1 MELIDRSQFA
11 EKIIAI
17 GIEELNKV
25 ASNSKYKMDFNIEVI
40 KDLEDTFYMML
51 KEVED
56 LREIK
61 RIRRRLFKTSFNFVM
76 NTNETDEVNKLALI
90 DYYERE
96 YGLDLFDMIEYNM
109 GVEDVLYVLAILH
122 ELGHMHKILLDFSK
136 HGYLKE
142 DLEDMVEYRFFLMS
156 SMIFSPSN
164 DTKFRRYRMLKKE
177 KNEDDFSVAMFR
189 KHFDRI
195 IKIFN

>member
-25 ASNSKYKMDFNIEVI
+25 ASNSKYKIDFNIEVI

-61 RIRRRLFKTSFNFVM
+61 KIRRRLFKTSFNFVM

-122 ELGHMHKILLDFSK
+122 ELGHMHKILVDFSK

-156 SMIFSPSN
+156 SMIFSPSS
-164 DTKFRRYRMLKKE
+164 DTKFRRYRMLNRE
-177 KNEDDFSVAMFR
+177 KYADDFSVAMFR

>member
-17 GIEELNKV
+17 GIEELNEIV
-25 ASNSKYKMDFNIEVI
+25 SNSKYKMDFNIEVI

-109 GVEDVLYVLAILH
+109 GVEDVLYALAILH
-122 ELGHMHKILLDFSK
+122 ELGHMHKMLLDFSK

-156 SMIFSPSN
+156 SMIFSPSS
-164 DTKFRRYRMLKKE
+164 DTKFRKYRMLNRE
-177 KNEDDFSVAMFR
+177 KYADDFSVAMFR

>member
-17 GIEELNKV
+17 GIEELNEIV
-25 ASNSKYKMDFNIEVI
+25 SNSKYKMDFNIEVI

-109 GVEDVLYVLAILH
+109 GVEDVLYALAILH
-122 ELGHMHKILLDFSK
+122 ELGHMHKMLLDFSK

-164 DTKFRRYRMLKKE
+164 DTKFKRYRMLNRE
-177 KNEDDFSVAMFR
+177 KYADDFSVAIFK

>member
-76 NTNETDEVNKLALI
+76 NTNEIDEVNKLALI

-96 YGLDLFDMIEYNM
+96 YDLDLFDMIEYNM

-156 SMIFSPSN
+156 SMIFSPSS
-164 DTKFRRYRMLKKE
+164 DTKFRRYRMLNRE
-177 KNEDDFSVAMFR
+177 KYADDFSVAMFR
-189 KHFDRI
+189 KYFDRI

>member
-156 SMIFSPSN
+156 SMIFSPSS
-164 DTKFRRYRMLKKE
+164 DTKFRRYRMLNRE
-177 KNEDDFSVAMFR
+177 KYADDFSVAMLK
-189 KHFDRI
+189 KHLDRI

>member
-17 GIEELNKV
+17 GIEELNEIV
-25 ASNSKYKMDFNIEVI
+25 SNSKYKMDFNIEVI

-109 GVEDVLYVLAILH
+109 GVEDVLYALAIFH
-122 ELGHMHKILLDFSK
+122 ELGHMHKMLLDFSK

-156 SMIFSPSN
+156 SMIFSPSS
-164 DTKFRRYRMLKKE
+164 DTKFRKYRMLNRE
-177 KNEDDFSVAMFR
+177 KYADDFSVAMLK
-189 KHFDRI
+189 KHLDRI

>member
-25 ASNSKYKMDFNIEVI
+25 ASNSKYKIDFNIEVI

-156 SMIFSPSN
+156 SMIFSPSS
-164 DTKFRRYRMLKKE
+164 DTKFRRYRMLNRE
-177 KNEDDFSVAMFR
+177 KYADDFSVAIFK

>member
-164 DTKFRRYRMLKKE
+164 DTKFRRYRMLNRE
-177 KNEDDFSVAMFR
+177 KYADDFSVAMFR
-189 KHFDRI
+189 KHFNRI

>member
-109 GVEDVLYVLAILH
+109 GVEDVLYALAILH

-156 SMIFSPSN
+156 SMIFSPSS
-164 DTKFRRYRMLKKE
+164 DTKFRRYRMLNRE
-177 KNEDDFSVAMFR
+177 KYADDFSVAMFR

>member
-11 EKIIAI
+11 EKIITI

-25 ASNSKYKMDFNIEVI
+25 VSNSKYKMDFNIEVI

-122 ELGHMHKILLDFSK
+122 ELGHMHKMLLDFSK

-164 DTKFRRYRMLKKE
+164 DTKFRRYRMLNRE
-177 KNEDDFSVAMFR
+177 KYADDFSVRVF
-189 KHFDRI
+189 KKYLKDI
-195 IKIFN
+195 IKIFS

>member
-51 KEVED
+51 KEVEE

-156 SMIFSPSN
+156 SMIFSPSS
-164 DTKFRRYRMLKKE
+164 DTKFRRYRMLNRE
-177 KNEDDFSVAMFR
+177 KYADDFSVAMLK
-189 KHFDRI
+189 KHLDRI

>member
-25 ASNSKYKMDFNIEVI
+25 ASSSKYKMDFNIEVI

-109 GVEDVLYVLAILH
+109 GVEDVLYALAILH
-122 ELGHMHKILLDFSK
+122 ELGHMHKMLLDFSK

-156 SMIFSPSN
+156 SMIFSPSS
-164 DTKFRRYRMLKKE
+164 DTKFRKYRMLNRE
-177 KNEDDFSVAMFR
+177 KYADDFSVAIFK

>member
-17 GIEELNKV
+17 GIEELNEIV
-25 ASNSKYKMDFNIEVI
+25 SNSKYKMDFNIEVI

-76 NTNETDEVNKLALI
+76 NTNEIDEVNKLALI

-109 GVEDVLYVLAILH
+109 GVEDVLYALAILH
-122 ELGHMHKILLDFSK
+122 ELGHMHKMLLDFSK

-156 SMIFSPSN
+156 SMIFSPSS
-164 DTKFRRYRMLKKE
+164 DTKFRRYRMLNRE
-177 KNEDDFSVAMFR
+177 KYADDFSVAMLK
-189 KHFDRI
+189 KHLDSI

>member
-109 GVEDVLYVLAILH
+109 GVEDVLYTLAIFH
-122 ELGHMHKILLDFSK
+122 ELGHMHKMLLDFSK

-156 SMIFSPSN
+156 SMIFSSSS
-164 DTKFRRYRMLKKE
+164 DTKFRRYRMLNRE
-177 KNEDDFSVAMFR
+177 KYADDFSVAMLK
-189 KHFDRI
+189 KHFDSI

>member
-25 ASNSKYKMDFNIEVI
+25 ASNSKYKIDFNIEVI

-61 RIRRRLFKTSFNFVM
+61 KIRRRLFKTSFNFVM

-109 GVEDVLYVLAILH
+109 GVEDVLYVLAIFH
-122 ELGHMHKILLDFSK
+122 ELGHMHKILVDFSK

-156 SMIFSPSN
+156 SMIFSPSS
-164 DTKFRRYRMLKKE
+164 DTKFRRYRMLNRE
-177 KNEDDFSVAMFR
+177 KYADDFSVQMFK
-189 KHFDRI
+189 KHFNDI
-195 IKIFN
+195 VKIFN

>member
-25 ASNSKYKMDFNIEVI
+25 ASNSKYKIDFNIEVI

-90 DYYERE
+90 DYY
-96 YGLDLFDMIEYNM
+96 
-109 GVEDVLYVLAILH
+109 
-122 ELGHMHKILLDFSK
+122 
-136 HGYLKE
+136 
-142 DLEDMVEYRFFLMS
+142 
-156 SMIFSPSN
+156 
-164 DTKFRRYRMLKKE
+164 
-177 KNEDDFSVAMFR
+177 
-189 KHFDRI
+189 
-195 IKIFN
+195 

>member
-17 GIEELNKV
+17 GIEELNEIV
-25 ASNSKYKMDFNIEVI
+25 SNSKYKMDFNIEVI

-109 GVEDVLYVLAILH
+109 GVEDVLYALAILH
-122 ELGHMHKILLDFSK
+122 ELGHMHKMLLDFSK

-156 SMIFSPSN
+156 SMIFSPSS
-164 DTKFRRYRMLKKE
+164 DTKFRKYRMLNRE
-177 KNEDDFSVAMFR
+177 KYADDFSVAMLK
-189 KHFDRI
+189 KHLDRI

>member
-109 GVEDVLYVLAILH
+109 GVEDVLYALAILH

-156 SMIFSPSN
+156 SMIFSPSS
-164 DTKFRRYRMLKKE
+164 DTKFRRYRMLNRE
-177 KNEDDFSVAMFR
+177 KYADDFSVAMFK

>member
-96 YGLDLFDMIEYNM
+96 YDLDLFDMIEYNM
-109 GVEDVLYVLAILH
+109 GVEDVLYALAILH
-122 ELGHMHKILLDFSK
+122 ELGHMHKMLLDFSK

-156 SMIFSPSN
+156 SMIFSPSS
-164 DTKFRRYRMLKKE
+164 DTKFRRYRMLNRE
-177 KNEDDFSVAMFR
+177 KYADDFSVAMF
-189 KHFDRI
+189 KKYLKDI

>member
-96 YGLDLFDMIEYNM
+96 YDLDLFDMIEYNM

-156 SMIFSPSN
+156 SMIFSPSS
-164 DTKFRRYRMLKKE
+164 DTKFRRYRMLNRE
-177 KNEDDFSVAMFR
+177 KYADDFSVAMFR
-189 KHFDRI
+189 KHFNRI

>member
-61 RIRRRLFKTSFNFVM
+61 IIRRRLFKTSFNFVM

-109 GVEDVLYVLAILH
+109 GVEDVLYALAILH

-156 SMIFSPSN
+156 SMIFSPSS
-164 DTKFRRYRMLKKE
+164 DTKFRRYRMLNRE
-177 KNEDDFSVAMFR
+177 KYADDFSVAMFR

>member
-17 GIEELNKV
+17 GIEELNEIV
-25 ASNSKYKMDFNIEVI
+25 SNSKYKMDFNIEVI

-109 GVEDVLYVLAILH
+109 GVEDVLYALAILH
-122 ELGHMHKILLDFSK
+122 ELGHMHKMLLDFSK

-156 SMIFSPSN
+156 SMIFSPSS
-164 DTKFRRYRMLKKE
+164 DTKFRKYRMLNRE
-177 KNEDDFSVAMFR
+177 KYADDFSVRVF
-189 KHFDRI
+189 KKYLKDI
-195 IKIFN
+195 IKIFS

>member
-25 ASNSKYKMDFNIEVI
+25 ASNSKYKIDFNIEVI

-61 RIRRRLFKTSFNFVM
+61 KIRRRLFKTSFNFVM

-96 YGLDLFDMIEYNM
+96 YGLDLFDMIEYNI
-109 GVEDVLYVLAILH
+109 GVEDVLYTLAIFH
-122 ELGHMHKILLDFSK
+122 ELGHMHKMLLDFSK

-156 SMIFSPSN
+156 SMIFSPSS
-164 DTKFRRYRMLKKE
+164 DTKFRRYRMLNRE
-177 KNEDDFSVAMFR
+177 KYADDFSVAMLR
-189 KHFDRI
+189 KYFDRI

>member
-96 YGLDLFDMIEYNM
+96 YDLDLFDMIEYNM

-156 SMIFSPSN
+156 SMIFSPSS
-164 DTKFRRYRMLKKE
+164 DTKFRRYRMLNRE
-177 KNEDDFSVAMFR
+177 KYADDFSVVMFR

-195 IKIFN
+195 IKIFD

>member
-90 DYYERE
+90 DYYESH
-96 YGLDLFDMIEYNM
+96 YDLDLFSMIDYNM
-109 GVEDVLYVLAILH
+109 GVEDVMYALALLH
-122 ELGHMHKILLDFSK
+122 EVGHIHKVLSDFSK
-136 HGYLKE
+136 NGYLKE

-156 SMIFSPSN
+156 SMIFSPSS
-164 DTKFRRYRMLKKE
+164 DTKFRRYRMLNRE
-177 KNEDDFSVAMFR
+177 KYADDFSVAMFR

>member
-109 GVEDVLYVLAILH
+109 GVEDELYALAILH

-156 SMIFSPSN
+156 SMIFSPSS
-164 DTKFRRYRMLKKE
+164 DTKFRRYRMLNRE
-177 KNEDDFSVAMFR
+177 KYADDFSVAMFR

>member
-25 ASNSKYKMDFNIEVI
+25 ASNSKYKIDFNIEVI

-61 RIRRRLFKTSFNFVM
+61 KIRRRLFKTSFNFVM

-122 ELGHMHKILLDFSK
+122 ELGHMHKILVDFSK

-156 SMIFSPSN
+156 SMIFSPSS
-164 DTKFRRYRMLKKE
+164 DAKFRRYRMLNRE
-177 KNEDDFSVAMFR
+177 KYADDFSVQIFR

-195 IKIFN
+195 VKIFN

>member
-156 SMIFSPSN
+156 SMIFSPSS
-164 DTKFRRYRMLKKE
+164 DTKFKRYRMLNRE
-177 KNEDDFSVAMFR
+177 KYADDFSVAMFK

>member
-122 ELGHMHKILLDFSK
+122 ELGHMHKMLLDFSK

-156 SMIFSPSN
+156 SMIFSPSS
-164 DTKFRRYRMLKKE
+164 DTKFRRYRMLNRE
-177 KNEDDFSVAMFR
+177 KYADDFSVAMLK

>member
-96 YGLDLFDMIEYNM
+96 YDLDLFDMIEYNM

-156 SMIFSPSN
+156 SMIFSPSS
-164 DTKFRRYRMLKKE
+164 DTKFRRYRMLNRE
-177 KNEDDFSVAMFR
+177 KYADDFSVAMLK
-189 KHFDRI
+189 KHLDRI

>member
-109 GVEDVLYVLAILH
+109 GVEDVLYALAILH
-122 ELGHMHKILLDFSK
+122 ELGHMHKMLLDFSK

-156 SMIFSPSN
+156 SMIFSPPS
-164 DTKFRRYRMLKKE
+164 DTKFRRYRMLNRE
-177 KNEDDFSVAMFR
+177 KYADDFSVAMLK

>member
-25 ASNSKYKMDFNIEVI
+25 ASNSKYKIDFNIEVI

-109 GVEDVLYVLAILH
+109 GVEDVLYALAILH
-122 ELGHMHKILLDFSK
+122 ELGHMHKMLLDFSK

-156 SMIFSPSN
+156 SMIFSPSS
-164 DTKFRRYRMLKKE
+164 DTKFRRYRMLNRE
-177 KNEDDFSVAMFR
+177 KYADDFSVAIFK

>member
-156 SMIFSPSN
+156 SMIFSPSS
-164 DTKFRRYRMLKKE
+164 DTKFRRYRMLNRE
-177 KNEDDFSVAMFR
+177 KYADDFSVAIFK

>member
-156 SMIFSPSN
+156 SMIFSPSS
-164 DTKFRRYRMLKKE
+164 DTKFRRYRMLNRE
-177 KNEDDFSVAMFR
+177 KYADDFSVAMFK

-195 IKIFN
+195 IKIFD

>member
-96 YGLDLFDMIEYNM
+96 YDLDLFDMIEYNM
-109 GVEDVLYVLAILH
+109 GVEDVLYALAILH

-156 SMIFSPSN
+156 SMIFSPSS
-164 DTKFRRYRMLKKE
+164 DTKFRRYRMLNRE
-177 KNEDDFSVAMFR
+177 KYADDFSVAMLK
-189 KHFDRI
+189 KHLDRI

>member
-109 GVEDVLYVLAILH
+109 GVEDVLYALAILH
-122 ELGHMHKILLDFSK
+122 ELGHMHKMLLDFSK

-156 SMIFSPSN
+156 SMIFSPSS
-164 DTKFRRYRMLKKE
+164 DTKFRKYRMLNRE
-177 KNEDDFSVAMFR
+177 KYADDFSVAMFR

>member
-25 ASNSKYKMDFNIEVI
+25 ASNSKYKIDFNIEVI

-51 KEVED
+51 KGVED

-96 YGLDLFDMIEYNM
+96 YRLDLFDMIEYNM
-109 GVEDVLYVLAILH
+109 GVEDVLYALAIFH
-122 ELGHMHKILLDFSK
+122 ELGHMHKMLLDFSK

-156 SMIFSPSN
+156 SMIFSPSS
-164 DTKFRRYRMLKKE
+164 DTKFRRYRMLNRE
-177 KNEDDFSVAMFR
+177 KYADDFSVAMFR
-189 KHFDRI
+189 KHFSSI

>member
-109 GVEDVLYVLAILH
+109 GVEDVLYALAILH
-122 ELGHMHKILLDFSK
+122 ELGHMHKMLLDFSK

-156 SMIFSPSN
+156 SMIFSPSS
-164 DTKFRRYRMLKKE
+164 DTKFRRYRMLNRE
-177 KNEDDFSVAMFR
+177 KYADDFSVAMLK

>member
-25 ASNSKYKMDFNIEVI
+25 ASNSKYKIDFNIEVI

-109 GVEDVLYVLAILH
+109 GVEDVLYALAILH
-122 ELGHMHKILLDFSK
+122 ELGHMHKMLLDFSK

-156 SMIFSPSN
+156 SMIFSPSS
-164 DTKFRRYRMLKKE
+164 DTKFRRYRMLNRE
-177 KNEDDFSVAMFR
+177 KYADDFSVAMLK